1 MERQIPTGTR
11 AVTLPKSEAGI
22 RTVGMLGP
30 VKEVLMDL
38 ALQRLDAGPDDPV
51 FTNSR
56 GGLLHH
62 RNFARRVWEPALRRA
77 GVALRF
83 HELRHTFASF
93 LIYFTRGDVMYV
105 AGQLGH
111 STPRMTLQTYAHQFT
126 EARKGSPWTGMPS
139 CRGSLTPTGCLRW
152 RLTRIWPSPTGPPQN
167 PDLALCLWLKPLQN
181 LVETSGFE
189 PPTSSLRT
197 RRSPS

>member
-1 MERQIPTGTR
+1 
-11 AVTLPKSEAGI
+11 
-22 RTVGMLGP
+22 MLGP

-126 EARKGSPWTGMPS
+126 EARKGKSLDRDAVLQRILDSYRMPS
-139 CRGSLTPTGCLRW
+139 VEAYEDLAVPHR
-152 RLTRIWPSPTGPPQN
+152 SPT
-167 PDLALCLWLKPLQN
+167 K
-181 LVETSGFE
+181 S
-189 PPTSSLRT
+189 
-197 RRSPS
+197 